1 MLKKLSNLSKN
12 KYIPYIV
19 IAFASFIISIVFF
32 TMNLSEY
39 NEARIHIVRIVSI
52 KEVILDKIFPCFI
65 SQKHMLG
72 FGYALNIFYGPLT
85 TYIPILISFITNDSI
100 IALKIFTFITILL
113 SGITMYNFLLKVSKK
128 KLVSLLGAIIYI
140 SAPDKQA
147 DIYSRNAVGE
157 YTAFIFIPLV
167 FEGLYELIYG
177 DEKKHFLLIIGA
189 VGLIL
194 SHTITTIFVALF
206 SLIYLI
212 INIKNIKFK
221 KIAKY
226 FFIDFLIII
235 LLTAFYLIPLLEH
248 KVYGDYTI
256 FDAEEMNATG
266 EYVQST
272 GLSLKD
278 FFASEFGDQE
288 VVFSFGIVMLFSIL
302 LTPFCIK
309 KKKDDETYLNFLLLA
324 ILALYMCTKAF
335 PWIIMPRFLTI
346 VQFAWRLEG
355 LFIFFISY
363 ICAENIASVSK
374 MLKDNKN
381 ILSAV
386 VIICAII
393 CSFVLTT
400 KFYVKDNLE
409 KDRAYEQATIDLEKI
424 GPYNI
429 NRDYLP
435 VKAINNIS
443 YMQNRE
449 DKVLLLNEDGKVTI
463 EDEQKDGLNLSFNA
477 KDVEN
482 AILELPYIYYH
493 GYTVKINDKKI
504 ATFESENGFVEIH
517 LNEAGKVNV
526 SYTGTVLE
534 KIGFGI
540 SGITVIGLI
549 ANKIIKNRRKN

>member
-1 MLKKLSNLSKN
+1 M
-12 KYIPYIV
+12 
-19 IAFASFIISIVFF
+19 
-32 TMNLSEY
+32 
-39 NEARIHIVRIVSI
+39 
-52 KEVILDKIFPCFI
+52 D
-65 SQKHMLG
+65 
-72 FGYALNIFYGPLT
+72 
-85 TYIPILISFITNDSI
+85 
-100 IALKIFTFITILL
+100 
-113 SGITMYNFLLKVSKK
+113 
-128 KLVSLLGAIIYI
+128 
-140 SAPDKQA
+140 
-147 DIYSRNAVGE
+147 
-157 YTAFIFIPLV
+157 
-167 FEGLYELIYG
+167 
-177 DEKKHFLLIIGA
+177 
-189 VGLIL
+189 
-194 SHTITTIFVALF
+194 
-206 SLIYLI
+206 
-212 INIKNIKFK
+212 
-221 KIAKY
+221 
-226 FFIDFLIII
+226 
-235 LLTAFYLIPLLEH
+235 
-248 KVYGDYTI
+248 
-256 FDAEEMNATG
+256 ATG
-266 EYVQST
+266 KYVQST

-363 ICAENIASVSK
+363 ICAENIALISK

-393 CSFVLTT
+393 CSFVSTT

-493 GYTVKINDKKI
+493 GYTVKINDKQI